1 MKHFGL
7 IGYPLSHSFS
17 ARFFAEKFQREGI
30 TDSLYQLFPIEEI
43 KYLRGLIL
51 ENVDLLGLNVTI
63 PYKQQVIP
71 LLHDLDDSIAQIG
84 AVNTIKIYR
93 NNNSIRLKGY
103 NTDVYGFRL
112 SLEPFIKKEF
122 TNALILG
129 SGGASRAAVYVLEG
143 MGLKVTR
150 VSRNPKNRGDISY
163 EMITPEMM
171 AVSSVIVNTSPVGM
185 YPDINSFPYIPYE
198 YLTSDHVLFDLIY
211 NPEETKFMALG
222 KSKGA
227 KVMNGMQMLHLQAEK
242 AWEIWNDK
250 NL

>member
-1 MKHFGL
+1 MKNYGL

-17 ARFFAEKFQREGI
+17 ARFFAEKFRSEGI
-30 TDSLYQLFPIEEI
+30 TDSLYQLFPIEKIE
-43 KYLRGLIL
+43 YLPGLIL
-51 ENVDLLGLNVTI
+51 ENIDLFGLNVTI

-71 LLHDLDDSIAQIG
+71 LLHELDDSITQIG

-93 NNNSIRLKGY
+93 NNNAIRLKGY

-112 SLEPFIKKEF
+112 SIEPFIKKEF

-129 SGGASRAAVYVLEG
+129 SGGASRAVAYVLEE
-143 MGLKVTR
+143 MGLKITR
-150 VSRNPKNRGDISY
+150 VSRNPKNRDDIAY
-163 EMITPEMM
+163 EMITPEIMG
-171 AVSSVIVNTSPVGM
+171 VSRVVVNTSPVGM
-185 YPDINSFPYIPYE
+185 YPDINSFPDIPYE

-211 NPEETKFMALG
+211 NPEVTKFMALG

-227 KVMNGMQMLHLQAEK
+227 KVINGMQMLHLQAEK